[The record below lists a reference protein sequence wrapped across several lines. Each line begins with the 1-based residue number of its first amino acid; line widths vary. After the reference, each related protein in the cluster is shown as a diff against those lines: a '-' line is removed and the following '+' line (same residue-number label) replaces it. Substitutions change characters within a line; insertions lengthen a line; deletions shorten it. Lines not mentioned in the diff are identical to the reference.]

1 MSENV
6 QERKT
11 PPEERP
17 LVSSRLALYRTTNA
31 IAPRI
36 APMSAVLRCRPS
48 AAPDFGAAVLLVC
61 AGPLELL
68 DGPLALL
75 VLAVVDTIVLVEFAV
90 VEVASVVLLTRV
102 SEDVSV
108 IMAVGRVV
116 FADAG
121 MVAIGVT
128 AVSVVVVL
136 A

>member
-1 MSENV
+1 VSENV
-6 QERKT
+6 QERKLH
-11 PPEERP
+11 RKYA
-17 LVSSRLALYRTTNA
+17 LSSPQDLAPYKTTKA

-75 VLAVVDTIVLVEFAV
+75 VLAVVDTVVLVEFAV
-90 VEVASVVLLTRV
+90 VDVASVLLLTRV

-108 IMAVGRVV
+108 VMAVGRVV